1 MRSRWAELLALTV
14 SICGVTPA
22 AAQHGREI
30 GVQAIATASDP
41 AIIVAGAYG
50 ALRTS
55 ARTRVSAAAGAG
67 ISDGAFAARGEVLGH
82 FLLSPGQP
90 RGAGFY
96 LAGGLAAV
104 EGPVSRG
111 YLVLTAGVEERPAAG
126 SGWSA
131 EVGVGG
137 GVRVALGYRWRW
149 FRPPGPR

>member
-1 MRSRWAELLALTV
+1 MRSRWAEVLALAG
-14 SICGVTPA
+14 SLCGAAPA
-22 AAQHGREI
+22 AAQQGSEI
-30 GVQAIATASDP
+30 GVQAIATASQP
-41 AIIVAGAYG
+41 AIVVAGAYG

-67 ISDGAFAARGEVLGH
+67 ISDGDFAAREELLGH

-104 EGPVSRG
+104 QGPVSRG
-111 YLVLTAGVEERPAAG
+111 YVVLTAGLEERPAAG

-131 EVGVGG
+131 ELGVGG

-149 FRPPGPR
+149 FRQPGPP

>member
-1 MRSRWAELLALTV
+1 MALTG

-22 AAQHGREI
+22 AGQHGREI
-30 GVQAIATASDP
+30 GIQAIATAADP
-41 AIIVAGAYG
+41 AIVVAGAYG

-67 ISDGAFAARGEVLGH
+67 ISDGDFAARGEVLGH

-96 LAGGLAAV
+96 LAGGVAAV

-111 YLVLTAGVEERPAAG
+111 YLVLTLGLEERPAAA

-149 FRPPGPR
+149 FRQPGPR

>member
-1 MRSRWAELLALTV
+1 MRSRWVELLALIGA
-14 SICGVTPA
+14 ICGVTPA

-30 GVQAIATASDP
+30 GVQAIATASEP
-41 AIIVAGAYG
+41 AIVVAGAYG
-50 ALRTS
+50 AIRSS
-55 ARTRVSAAAGAG
+55 ARTRVSVAAGVG
-67 ISDGAFAARGEVLGH
+67 TSDGDFAAREEVLGH

-104 EGPVSRG
+104 QGPVSRG
-111 YLVLTAGVEERPAAG
+111 YLVLTAGLEERPAAG

-149 FRPPGPR
+149 LRHPVPR

>member
-1 MRSRWAELLALTV
+1 MRSRWAELALA
-14 SICGVTPA
+14 GVVA
-22 AAQHGREI
+22 AASPAVAQLGREA
-30 GVQAIATASDP
+30 GLQAIAAASDP
-41 AIIVAGAYG
+41 GIVVAGGYG

-55 ARTRVSAAAGAG
+55 ARTRVSASLGAG
-67 ISDGAFAARGEVLGH
+67 VSDGELAARGEVLGH

-96 LAGGLAAV
+96 LAGGVAVV

-111 YLVLTAGVEERPAAG
+111 YLVLTVGLEERPAAR

-131 EVGVGG
+131 ELGVGG

-149 FRPPGPR
+149 LRPPGRR